1 MSVSLSQL
9 MKAQVTEGMISC
21 DTELDYC
28 LLASQGRSQAGH
40 YARLVLPTQPRL
52 VQDGALTLSVY
63 HPPLTPPHA
72 GLHCRQASS
81 CFLCT
86 STLSCTIGTW
96 KVCLN

>member
-52 VQDGALTLSVY
+52 VQDGALTLRVY
-63 HPPLTPPHA
+63 HPPLTPPMLA
-72 GLHCRQASS
+72 YTADKLHPVSS
-81 CFLCT
+81 AHLLYLAQLVHGRFA
-86 STLSCTIGTW
+86 
-96 KVCLN
+96 

>member
-52 VQDGALTLSVY
+52 VQDGALTLRVSTILPSPPPMLAY
-63 HPPLTPPHA
+63 TADKLHPVSSAHPLYLAQLVHGRFA
-72 GLHCRQASS
+72 
-81 CFLCT
+81 
-86 STLSCTIGTW
+86 
-96 KVCLN
+96 